1 MKRIKYYLA
10 ALVTSVMLLSSCS
23 DSFFN
28 VNTDPNNPAVS
39 TPTYVLPS
47 AISGSAYVMGGYY
60 QALGGFWS
68 QQYGQAS
75 GASQWIEWESYN
87 LTEDGFDR
95 QFSTIYSG
103 SLEDYENVR
112 VSSAAT
118 ANWKFYTI
126 ATLMQAYTFQV
137 MADLYDQVPFTEALK
152 GLNNLQPKYDKG
164 ELVYDSLLARIDVA
178 ISKDFSAPSAQA
190 PGNADVIFGGDMKSW
205 IQFANTL
212 KLKIY
217 LRYVNVD
224 ANLPNGNRYNDKM
237 VALLAENNFLT
248 SDAKFTAFKD
258 ETTGGNPFWNT
269 FGDRLSGNV
278 VANNTMINFLNDNND
293 PRISKLYNAAA
304 TGGQF
309 LGIDTGDSKNNP
321 SLTISNY
328 ATPTLLSDHT
338 APVYFF
344 SKEEA
349 LFLIAEAQF
358 RTGNTGSAATA
369 FNDGIKASLVS
380 LNLSDTAK
388 RYTFDGTI
396 KSIIIQKWVAATNK
410 RSLESFFDY
419 NRTGYPDNFA
429 KSKTSVLNDN
439 DRPKR
444 LFFPSSERKSNANT
458 PKKVALTVPVWWA
471 K

>member
-1 MKRIKYYLA
+1 
-10 ALVTSVMLLSSCS
+10 
-23 DSFFN
+23 
-28 VNTDPNNPAVS
+28 
-39 TPTYVLPS
+39 
-47 AISGSAYVMGGYY
+47 
-60 QALGGFWS
+60 
-68 QQYGQAS
+68 
-75 GASQWIEWESYN
+75 
-87 LTEDGFDR
+87 
-95 QFSTIYSG
+95 
-103 SLEDYENVR
+103 
-112 VSSAAT
+112 
-118 ANWKFYTI
+118 
-126 ATLMQAYTFQV
+126 
-137 MADLYDQVPFTEALK
+137 
-152 GLNNLQPKYDKG
+152 
-164 ELVYDSLLARIDVA
+164 
-178 ISKDFSAPSAQA
+178 
-190 PGNADVIFGGDMKSW
+190 
-205 IQFANTL
+205 
-212 KLKIY
+212 
-217 LRYVNVD
+217 VNVD

-258 ETTGGNPFWNT
+258 EITGGNPFWNT

-293 PRISKLYNAAA
+293 PRISKLYNPAA
-304 TGGQF
+304 TGGQY

-349 LFLIAEAQF
+349 LFLIAEAQA
-358 RTGNTGSAATA
+358 RTGNAVSAASA

-388 RYTFDGTI
+388 KYTYDGTI